1 MGMFRNSNSFI
12 ISRLTIFHQLLRTSV
27 SWTMALKSR
36 LQSLP
41 NKRKISGNSLF
52 FPGNL
57 TSQTAYRLGVCP
69 ELNAFLGLSISCL
82 TSDEFFLMGRGCNGR
97 IVEGSVMAIANLRC
111 ITRSSIYQLWYQYFS
126 GARVVSLCAPV
137 GIES

>member
-52 FPGNL
+52 FSRKL
-57 TSQTAYRLGVCP
+57 
-69 ELNAFLGLSISCL
+69 
-82 TSDEFFLMGRGCNGR
+82 D
-97 IVEGSVMAIANLRC
+97 IANCVPFGCLPRAEC
-111 ITRSSIYQLWYQYFS
+111 FFGLIDKLPHFGRVFPD
-126 GARVVSLCAPV
+126 GARLQRENC
-137 GIES
+137 